1 MKFYDIEQ
9 NTPEWVELRKG
20 KFTASTFKD
29 LFSKPT
35 TVAYEKA
42 IYKPVFER
50 LTGESPESF
59 SNEWMERGHELED
72 EARQAYELETFNKVS
87 NGGFVEMDEWIGCS
101 PDGFVGEDGLIEIKC
116 PAYNTHMNYLRKR
129 KLPSQYKWQVHGQ
142 MWITN
147 KQWCDF
153 VSFYPGLPIFILRVN
168 RDEKL
173 IQELETI
180 LNVSIEEAK
189 KILTEIENIKQ

>member
-1 MKFYDIEQ
+1 MKFYDVQQ
-9 NTPEWVELRKG
+9 NTESWMNLRKK

-59 SNEWMERGHELED
+59 QNEWMERGHELED
-72 EARQAYELETFNKVS
+72 SARMEYELKTFNKVS
-87 NGGFVEMDEWIGCS
+87 NGGFVEVNEWVGCS

-116 PAYNTHMNYLRKR
+116 PAFNTHMNYLRKG

-142 MWITN
+142 IWATER
-147 KQWCDF
+147 KWCDF
-153 VSFYPGLPIFILRVN
+153 VSYYPGLPIFILRVE
-168 RDEKL
+168 RDEAL
-173 IQELETI
+173 IKELEEI
-180 LNVSIEEAK
+180 IDSSIKEAK
-189 KILTEIENIKQ
+189 KVLTEIKKYN